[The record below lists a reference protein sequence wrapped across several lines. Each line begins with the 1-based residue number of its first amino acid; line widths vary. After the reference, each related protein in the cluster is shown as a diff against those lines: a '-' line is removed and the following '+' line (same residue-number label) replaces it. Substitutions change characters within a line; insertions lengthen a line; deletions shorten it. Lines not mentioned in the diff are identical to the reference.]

1 MECLNESTVL
11 ALVGGELRDADAQQ
25 QRAHLAG
32 CAECR
37 ALVGQVARSLRTA
50 DPVSATRPQ
59 FDGPAMATTEHAP
72 RSSRSPSS
80 TDDDVLDHLDDRA
93 FMARIATGT
102 LLDGRYRI
110 ERVLGAGGMGVVTLA
125 THVALDRPVA
135 IKLLHARS
143 LASPEAVARFVR
155 EARAAVTVAS
165 DHVVRVLD
173 VASLDSGE
181 PYIVM
186 EYLVGRDAR
195 AYFAEQKTLTVA
207 EVVDVVAQACLGVGR
222 AHRAGI
228 VHRDL
233 KPANLYVLDAPE
245 REVPLLVKVLDF
257 GVSKIRRDEIG
268 AHEASLT
275 RSTAFLGT
283 PLYMSPEQIRA
294 SRDVDARAD
303 VWALGCILHELL
315 TGRAPFRRESLGL
328 TCAAILVEEPEP
340 LSRSRADVP
349 RAVEA
354 IVARCLEKDR
364 DGRFSDGFDLAAALA
379 PFASSAT
386 RDEIA
391 RILGIDARPTAPPRK
406 RSRVGWFAALG
417 LIPLAAAAA
426 LFVRAPSPAPP
437 PVAAVASSPAP
448 EVSSVV
454 APPIVVTPSAAPS
467 PSISASAIAVAHT
480 KPYVAPS
487 IVATAAPSAQ
497 PSVVPS
503 AAPPPPPAPSPSA
516 PLNPEFGNRK

>member
-1 MECLNESTVL
+1 MECLDESTVL
-11 ALVGGELRDADAQQ
+11 ALVSGELRDADARDR
-25 QRAHLAG
+25 RAHLAR
-32 CAECR
+32 CESCR

-50 DPVSATRPQ
+50 DPLSETSPLL
-59 FDGPAMATTEHAP
+59 GGTAMATTHAAP
-72 RSSRSPSS
+72 HAS
-80 TDDDVLDHLDDRA
+80 DDDVLDHLDDRA
-93 FMARIATGT
+93 FMERVATGT

-125 THVALDRPVA
+125 THVALNRPVA

-173 VASLDSGE
+173 VASLDTGE

-195 AYFAEQKTLTVA
+195 AHLAERKNLDVA
-207 EVVDVVAQACLGVGR
+207 EVVDIVAQACLGVGR

-268 AHEASLT
+268 VHEVSLT

-315 TGRAPFRRESLGL
+315 VGRAPYRRESLGL
-328 TCAAILVEEPEP
+328 TCAAILVEEPEA

-349 RAVEA
+349 RAIES
-354 IVARCLEKDR
+354 IVRRCLEKDR
-364 DGRFSDGFDLAAALA
+364 DARFADGFDLAAALA
-379 PFASSAT
+379 PFASQAT
-386 RDEIA
+386 REEMK
-391 RILGIDARPTAPPRK
+391 RVLGIDARPTAPPRK
-406 RSRVGWFAALG
+406 RSPALFAALALVPLLG
-417 LIPLAAAAA
+417 LGAA
-426 LFVRAPSPAPP
+426 LALRAPSPEALPSAP
-437 PVAAVASSPAP
+437 AIASS
-448 EVSSVV
+448 SSPPSTADVV
-454 APPIVVTPSAAPS
+454 
-467 PSISASAIAVAHT
+467 
-480 KPYVAPS
+480 PS
-487 IVATAAPSAQ
+487 IVAPAPLPIVSTSVVVVAHAKPQPIVAPASVSVSAT
-497 PSVVPS
+497 VVPS
-503 AAPPPPPAPSPSA
+503 VAASVAPVASPSS
-516 PLNPEFGNRK
+516 PLNPEFGPRK